1 MKDNKTEHAARMVFE
16 SGATALKRLD
26 VLDGMRGYFLVFMM
40 LNHLIFTGGYLLVKI
55 NHNQLTFVEDAQGFV
70 FMSGLLVGMVYGRKM
85 LKSGYDAAR
94 DRIWARA
101 FELYRYAMG
110 IVLVVLAA
118 RLVLPQSTQIWHNWL
133 GETNLNDP
141 IRLGSIATFL
151 FQPTFMDI
159 LPQYIIYMIFAPI
172 LIWLCVTGRWVQ
184 VAIGSLLVWM
194 AGQLGLHRLVTYP
207 LNDWLSAA
215 DKEGIRAS
223 FNLLGWQIVFFSGV
237 IIGSMTANRTIEWT
251 KVFAPEKTLIPKF
264 ALAIL
269 VFFAP
274 LRILTANG
282 WMPDSVLQK
291 FGTMEVRADFGPVY
305 LLNFVALTSL
315 VAWLLIAGHKHENP
329 FVRKAANVLHSLFT
343 LSFLRLI
350 GRHSLHVYVWH
361 VLVVFAVRYI
371 DGLAGPFTE
380 LTKTIIAVFCVS
392 LLALPALYRERELFF
407 QQPKEP
413 KPAGAPVTQMKYT
426 KTA

>member
-1 MKDNKTEHAARMVFE
+1 M
-16 SGATALKRLD
+16 KRLD

-110 IVLVVLAA
+110 IVLVILAA
-118 RLVLPQSTQIWHNWL
+118 RLVLPQSTQIWRDWL
-133 GETNLNDP
+133 GETSLNDP
-141 IRLGSIATFL
+141 LRLGSIATFL

-159 LPQYIIYMIFAPI
+159 LPQYIIYMIFAPM

-194 AGQLGLHRLVTYP
+194 AGQLGLHRLLTYP
-207 LNDWLSAA
+207 LNDWLSAT

-237 IIGSMTANRTIEWT
+237 IAGSMTANRAIDWT

-282 WMPDSVLQK
+282 WMPGSVLQK

-305 LLNFVALTSL
+305 LLNFIALASL
-315 VAWLLIAGHKHENP
+315 VAWLLIAGHKHENA

-380 LTKTIIAVFCVS
+380 FTKTIIAVFCVS
-392 LLALPALYRERELFF
+392 LLAIPALYRERELFF
-407 QQPKEP
+407 QQPKELDP
-413 KPAGAPVTQMKYT
+413 KGATSSQMKYT

>member
-1 MKDNKTEHAARMVFE
+1 M
-16 SGATALKRLD
+16 KRLD

-40 LNHLIFTGGYLLVKI
+40 LNHLIFAGGYMLVKI

-94 DRIWARA
+94 ERIWARA

-118 RLVLPQSTQIWHNWL
+118 RLILPQSTEIWHNWL
-133 GETNLNDP
+133 GETSLNDSL
-141 IRLGSIATFL
+141 RLASIATFL

-172 LIWLCVTGRWVQ
+172 LIWLCITGRWLQ

-194 AGQLGLHRLVTYP
+194 AGQLGLHRLITYP
-207 LNDWLSAA
+207 LNDWLSVTE
-215 DKEGIRAS
+215 KEGIRSS

-237 IIGSMTANRTIEWT
+237 IIGSMTANRTIEWS
-251 KVFAPEKTLIPKF
+251 KVFTPENMLIPKF

-274 LRILTANG
+274 LRIMTANG
-282 WMPDSVLQK
+282 LMPDWVLQK
-291 FGTMEVRADFGPVY
+291 FATMEVRADFGPVY
-305 LLNFVALTSL
+305 LLNFIALASL
-315 VAWLLIAGHKHENP
+315 IAWALIAGPKHDNA
-329 FVRKAANVLHSLFT
+329 FVRKAANGLNRLFS

-361 VLVVFAVRYI
+361 VLVVFAVRYL
-371 DGLAGPFTE
+371 DGRVGPFSE
-380 LTKTIIAVFCVS
+380 ASKTVIAIVCVS
-392 LLALPALYRERELFF
+392 LLAIPAIYRERDVFF
-407 QQPKEP
+407 PQTPEP
-413 KPAGAPVTQMKYT
+413 EPAGTPAGGIKPMNN
-426 KTA
+426 A